1 MLRVYSTPPLLD
13 FGGSFLNVRIGKKGP
28 TRGLGG
34 GGRRDLG
41 AGSART
47 RGAAHVASRVL
58 PPPPDSPVANGGG
71 SLVGGTAELFV
82 TGGVGAAKRL
92 LQ

>member
-13 FGGSFLNVRIGKKGP
+13 FGGSFLNVRIGKKGQHAG
-28 TRGLGG
+28 TWARGP
-34 GGRRDLG
+34 
-41 AGSART
+41 SARVGRLT
-47 RGAAHVASRVL
+47 WRRASSRVL
-58 PPPPDSPVANGGG
+58 PPPPDSLVANGGG
-71 SLVGGTAELFV
+71 SLVGGSGELFV